1 MRLARLLGIHTATR
15 SVIVHALWQYIKTNK
30 LQVHQTQQKKRTTP
44 LIQDPND
51 RIWINLDQYLRQI
64 FNTEKIRFA
73 DIPGR
78 LHPLLSPP
86 DPIAIHHKISCDP
99 NESTRNKTTCYD
111 IEVEIDDPLRQVQ
124 SNFLRDTATAVMSL
138 STLGTNE
145 ESFL

>member
-1 MRLARLLGIHTATR
+1 
-15 SVIVHALWQYIKTNK
+15 
-30 LQVHQTQQKKRTTP
+30 
-44 LIQDPND
+44 
-51 RIWINLDQYLRQI
+51 LDQYLRQI

-124 SNFLRDTATAVMSL
+124 SNFLRDTAVAV
-138 STLGTNE
+138 T
-145 ESFL
+145 

>member
-30 LQVHQTQQKKRTTP
+30 LQVPSTFFVVK
-44 LIQDPND
+44 LENFQDPND

-124 SNFLRDTATAVMSL
+124 SSFLRDTAVAVKIFSKEHYKIL
-138 STLGTNE
+138 
-145 ESFL
+145 F